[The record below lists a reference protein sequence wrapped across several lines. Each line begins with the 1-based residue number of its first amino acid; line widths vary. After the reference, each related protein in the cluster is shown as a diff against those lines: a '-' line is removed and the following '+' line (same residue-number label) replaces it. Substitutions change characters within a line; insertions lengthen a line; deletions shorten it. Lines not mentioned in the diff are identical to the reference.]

1 MIPFDLT
8 PPALLWLAVA
18 CLVAGFVRGYS
29 GFGYSALLIAASS
42 LVTNPLN
49 MVAVVVIL
57 ETVMSL
63 QAARGAGPDVDWRRV
78 GWLMAGAA
86 VGLPLGL
93 WILTGV
99 SENAARAVIAGYVL
113 LMCGILLA
121 GWRLKAEVRG
131 GANGLAGVVSGLAN
145 APGMGGL
152 PVAAF
157 FAAQPMPPAVFRATL
172 IAYFPLLD
180 LYSAPLY
187 WLAGMVS
194 WDTLKAS
201 LIALPVTLLGNWL
214 GGRHFFGTDPQD
226 FRRFAILLLATL
238 ALLGL
243 LKSAGMLGA

>member
-1 MIPFDLT
+1 MPYDLG
-8 PPALLWLAVA
+8 PLALLWLAVA

-29 GFGYSALLIAASS
+29 GFGFSALLIAASS

-49 MVAVVVIL
+49 FVAVVVIL

-63 QAARGAGPDVDWRRV
+63 QAAKGAGPDVDWKRI
-78 GWLMAGAA
+78 GWLLGGAA
-86 VGLPLGL
+86 LGLPLGL

-99 SENAARAVIAGYVL
+99 SEDTARAVVSGYVL
-113 LMCGILLA
+113 VMCAVLLA
-121 GWRLKAEVRG
+121 GWRLQAEVRG
-131 GANGLAGVVSGLAN
+131 PGNGLAGLVSGLAN

-152 PVAAF
+152 PLAAF
-157 FAAQPMPPAVFRATL
+157 FAAQPMPAAVFRATL

-187 WLAGMVS
+187 WYAGLVG
-194 WDTLKAS
+194 WDTLWAA
-201 LIALPVTLLGNWL
+201 LLALPITLVANWL

-226 FRRFAILLLATL
+226 FRRFAILLLGGL

-243 LKSAGMLGA
+243 GKALI

>member
-1 MIPFDLT
+1 MPYDLG
-8 PPALLWLAVA
+8 PVALVWMGVA

-29 GFGYSALLIAASS
+29 GFGFSALLIAASS

-49 MVAVVVIL
+49 FVAVVVIL

-63 QAARGAGPDVDWRRV
+63 QAAKGAGPDVDWKRV
-78 GWLMAGAA
+78 LWLLGGAA
-86 VGLPLGL
+86 IGLPLGL
-93 WILTGV
+93 WVLTGV
-99 SENAARAVIAGYVL
+99 SEDTARAVISGYVL
-113 LMCGILLA
+113 LMCGVLLA
-121 GWRLKAEVRG
+121 GWRMAAEARG
-131 GANGLAGVVSGLAN
+131 GAANGVAGVISGLAN

-157 FAAQPMPPAVFRATL
+157 FAAQPMPAAVFRATL

-187 WLAGMVS
+187 WLAGLVS
-194 WDTLKAS
+194 WDTLWAA

-226 FRRFAILLLATL
+226 FRRFAIALLAGL
-238 ALLGL
+238 AALGL
-243 LKSAGMLGA
+243 GKALI